1 MTDDEL
7 IIYDP
12 FKELRELAQ
21 EIEKDEEEE
30 RSYGEKR
37 IIHKPQG

>member
-21 EIEKDEEEE
+21 EIEENKEVE
-30 RSYGEKR
+30 
-37 IIHKPQG
+37 

>member
-12 FKELRELAQ
+12 FKELRELAR
-21 EIEKDEEEE
+21 EIEKNEEEE
-30 RSYGEKR
+30 
-37 IIHKPQG
+37 